1 MSDTLVKKNTNGGVA
16 EKEAARPAVQRRVTY
31 TPQVDILEQPEGLV
45 LFLDMPGV
53 KPENVEINF
62 ERGELVV
69 RGPREP
75 LPRKGKPLV
84 EEFEAGEYYRA
95 FLVSQD
101 VAADRITA
109 ELKNGVL
116 TVTLPKSS
124 AALPRKISVK
134 GS

>member
-1 MSDTLVKKNTNGGVA
+1 MSDTLVKKGENGKGA
-16 EKEAARPAVQRRVTY
+16 EKEATRPVVQRRVTY
-31 TPQVDILEQPEGLV
+31 TPQVDILELAEELV

-69 RGPREP
+69 RGQREAHPRQG
-75 LPRKGKPLV
+75 RPLV

-95 FLVSQD
+95 FLISQD
-101 VAADRITA
+101 VASDRITA

-116 TVTLPKSS
+116 KVHLPKPS
-124 AALPRKISVK
+124 AAQPRRIPVQ